1 MRSRFCLNAATIKA
15 TSLERQI
22 QLASAAGFN
31 GIGLWLEDVEA
42 ALSRGKSLREIS
54 ESLRDAALKVE
65 EFCFL
70 GGWQEADERGASR
83 VMRDA
88 ERIFQVSQALG
99 CDLVVAVPAQAAGF
113 LESGPQRFRRVCQ
126 IAADFRVR
134 VALEFVGTAAEVK
147 NLRTAWHIVSTAGCE
162 NGGLV
167 LDTFHF
173 FMGGS
178 EVEDLANLASE
189 KIYLVHV
196 SDAMNVPL
204 EKLKT
209 PHDWRTFPGY
219 GIINFV
225 PILEQ
230 LDRLG
235 YQGAI
240 SLEIWNQQLHC
251 ADPADVVQRGFE
263 SLCGLEKLFVTG
275 KMARQG
281 ER

>member
-1 MRSRFCLNAATIKA
+1 MRNRFCLNAATIKT
-15 TSLERQI
+15 TSLDQQI
-22 QLASAAGFN
+22 QLASAAGFR
-31 GIGLWLEDVEA
+31 GIGLFLDDVET
-42 ALSRGKSLREIS
+42 ALSRGESLHEIS

-70 GGWQEADERGASR
+70 GGWQEADERRGSR
-83 VMRDA
+83 ITRDA
-88 ERIFQVSQALG
+88 QRIFQVSQALG

-113 LESGPQRFRRVCQ
+113 FESGPQRFRRVCQ

-134 VALEFVGTAAEVK
+134 VALEFVGTATEVK
-147 NLRTAWHIVSTAGCE
+147 DLRAAWHIVSTAGCE

-178 EVEDLANLASE
+178 EAEDLANIPSE

-204 EKLKT
+204 EKLRT
-209 PHDWRTFPGY
+209 PHDWRTFPGF
-219 GIINFV
+219 GIINFM

-235 YQGAI
+235 YQGAF
-240 SLEIWNQQLHC
+240 SLEIWNQQLHHTQ
-251 ADPADVVQRGFE
+251 PADVVRRGFE
-263 SLCGLEKLFVTG
+263 SLCSLEKLFVTE
-275 KMARQG
+275 KMARPPQS
-281 ER
+281 

>member
-1 MRSRFCLNAATIKA
+1 MRNRFCLNAATIKT

-22 QLASAAGFN
+22 QLASAAGFT

-42 ALSRGKSLREIS
+42 ALSRGESLYEIS

-65 EFCFL
+65 ELCFL
-70 GGWQEADERGASR
+70 GGWQEADEGERSR
-83 VMRDA
+83 IMRDA
-88 ERIFQVSQALG
+88 QRIFQVSQALD

-113 LESGPQRFRRVCQ
+113 FENGPQRFRRVCQ
-126 IAADFRVR
+126 MAADFRVR
-134 VALEFVGTAAEVK
+134 VGLEFVGTAAEVK
-147 NLRTAWHIVSTAGCE
+147 DLRAAWHIVSTAGCE

-178 EVEDLANLASE
+178 KTEDLANLPSG
-189 KIYLVHV
+189 KIYFVHV

-204 EKLKT
+204 EQLRT
-209 PHDWRTFPGY
+209 PHDWRTFPGC

-240 SLEIWNQQLHC
+240 SLEIWNQQLHR
-251 ADPADVVQRGFE
+251 ADPADIVRRGFE
-263 SLCGLEKLFVTG
+263 SLCGLGKLFVTE

-281 ER
+281 GT